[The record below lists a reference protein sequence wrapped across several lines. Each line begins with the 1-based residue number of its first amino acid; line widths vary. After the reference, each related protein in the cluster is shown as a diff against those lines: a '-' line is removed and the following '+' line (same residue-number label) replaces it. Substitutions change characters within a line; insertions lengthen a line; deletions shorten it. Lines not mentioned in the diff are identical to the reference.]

1 LTLIHVQVG
10 KQLLSPSLL
19 FTHCFFNSENYTI
32 RIVNK
37 GHTLYQSRRA
47 RYVALRGCLG
57 RDRVID
63 VFTPTNT
70 THTAS
75 NCASLFHRSSCPS
88 KRHSWLV
95 LWCLTPLPTIF
106 NYIVSVSFIDGGNQS
121 ARRKSTDLPQ
131 VTDKLT

>member
-1 LTLIHVQVG
+1 MSSCISILICRILYKFRCLTLIHVQVG

-70 THTAS
+70 TSGYH
-75 NCASLFHRSSCPS
+75 H
-88 KRHSWLV
+88 
-95 LWCLTPLPTIF
+95 
-106 NYIVSVSFIDGGNQS
+106 
-121 ARRKSTDLPQ
+121 
-131 VTDKLT
+131 